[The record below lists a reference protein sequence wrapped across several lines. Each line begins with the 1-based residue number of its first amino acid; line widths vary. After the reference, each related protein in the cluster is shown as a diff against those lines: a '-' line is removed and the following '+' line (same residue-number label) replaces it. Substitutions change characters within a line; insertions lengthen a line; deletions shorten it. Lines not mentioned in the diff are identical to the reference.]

1 MQPTS
6 VLRQTPLREER
17 LVSTLAGVALEY
29 AEEGRGVGVLRINVG
44 VLGCYVK
51 KYWGVK
57 KCGGVGTCWGVML
70 SRVGVLGCW
79 GDGAAGVALEYAE
92 KCLDIA
98 GKYYVKEHPE
108 FLNYRGN
115 YGVVLKAQ
123 VSQRACPEKAMR

>member
-1 MQPTS
+1 
-6 VLRQTPLREER
+6 
-17 LVSTLAGVALEY
+17 
-29 AEEGRGVGVLRINVG
+29 
-44 VLGCYVK
+44 
-51 KYWGVK
+51 
-57 KCGGVGTCWGVML
+57 ML

-123 VSQRACPEKAMR
+123 VCPLTNCSPSTDQSQSLDRNIPHPSTNSSPLIGIYLTHRLGYV